1 MLKLILLIVL
11 VPLVELWVLIEIGK
25 VIGSGATII
34 IVIATA
40 LLGALMVRSQGF
52 HILADIREE
61 LEQGVIPG
69 ERLFDG
75 LCVLIGGLLLMVPG
89 LITDLGGFLLLIP
102 FTRQLFKDFLRR
114 YLRRAVGSGTFLI
127 RRRW

>member
-11 VPLVELWVLIEIGK
+11 IPLVELWVLIEIGK

>member
-11 VPLVELWVLIEIGK
+11 IPLVELWVLIEIGK

-69 ERLFDG
+69 EKLFDG